1 MEQHQILWPV
11 FAMVALTFS
20 VLVTMFVQ
28 RVSEMKRERIHPQQ
42 VASSVQTAAR
52 LRNCGAADNF
62 RNLFELPVLFY
73 TALLVVYATQQTS
86 VALLALAWAFVVLRA
101 LHSWIHCGYNRVMH
115 RFKAYAAGAAVLL
128 AMWVVLAFQLVS

>member
-1 MEQHQILWPV
+1 MGHNQILWPV
-11 FAMVALTFS
+11 FAMVAITFS

-42 VASSVQTAAR
+42 IASSAQSAAR

-73 TALLVVYATQQTS
+73 AALLIVYATQQTS
-86 VALLALAWAFVVLRA
+86 VTLLALAWTFVVLRA

-115 RFKAYAAGAAVLL
+115 RFQAYAAGAAVLL
-128 AMWVVLAFQLVS
+128 AIWIVLAIQLVP

>member
-1 MEQHQILWPV
+1 MEQHLILWPV

-28 RVSEMKRERIHPQQ
+28 RVGEMKRERIHPQQ
-42 VASSVQTAAR
+42 VASSAQSAAR

-73 TALLVVYATQQTS
+73 TALLVVYATRQASMT
-86 VALLALAWAFVVLRA
+86 LLALAWTFVVLRA
-101 LHSWIHCGYNRVMH
+101 LHSWIHCGYNRVMD
-115 RFKAYAAGAAVLL
+115 RFKAYSAGAGILL
-128 AMWVVLAFQLVS
+128 ALWIVLAYQLVS